1 MQNQPPPLQIHSTFQ
16 SRLERIATGMNYF
29 ALSVPKK
36 ITLALGT
43 RKSVP
48 VFARVNDSEKF
59 LASLYPVGGG
69 RHYLR
74 VKHQVCKA
82 AQIKAGDRVRVQVTV
97 RDQSTEISIPK
108 DLMTA
113 LRAEGALASFKA
125 LPLGKKSYI
134 LRLID
139 EAARPKTRDKRIRDA
154 VVVAKQKKS

>member
-1 MQNQPPPLQIHSTFQ
+1 
-16 SRLERIATGMNYF
+16 MNYF